1 MMETRFNSNSSAM
14 SKNIKD
20 AIDQYLKYWYV
31 FLIGIVLSFAGI
43 YIYLLSIT
51 PFYKISSTLFIQEDK
66 NGESSLKGT
75 AFSDLNVFQTS
86 KTVVNEMEILR
97 SRDLLYKVFDELF
110 LGVAYFKKG
119 EFRDFELYGEEL
131 PIRITTNYLSDFAYL
146 KEDFSITVLSDRSYR
161 LVDGKISKILNFG
174 DQIKSNNYS
183 IIVDKGPSFK
193 IDSDPIKIRFKN
205 LFKVSESYSLAG
217 LKITPVAKDAN
228 TLVLSISD
236 NLPKRGIDILTKLI
250 EIYNLQ
256 NVNHK
261 NVTAIN
267 TINFIDERLKFLES
281 DLSKVESN
289 VETYKQQNMIA
300 DMSMDAQLNVTKS
313 GEYNQLLSESDIQL
327 GRIRSLESYF
337 NENNSINQN
346 NLVPSTLGINDQT
359 LDGLV
364 AKYNEIQLDKNRM
377 LRTANPD
384 NPLVQ
389 NLNEQLIRLKANIK
403 ENLSIIKKGNHIER
417 NNLLENASKF
427 SSKIRSTPAIER
439 GLLERS
445 REQSVK
451 ANSYR
456 YLLQKRE
463 EASLSL
469 STTIPTAQIVA
480 KPAFDSIPESP
491 KKDIFYLGALLI
503 GVGFPFGIIFLKNKL
518 NTKVK
523 DSADIELLTGVRIL
537 GELSHN
543 DVKDNLI
550 ARNNKRSTIS
560 ELFRYIRINL
570 GFMTT
575 DHPNKVI
582 LVTSSTKGEGK
593 TFFCINLGTTLS
605 TLDKKVV
612 ILEFDLRKPDLLHK
626 IGLKQ
631 NLGITDYMNSE
642 DVFLDDIIRP
652 STLSPNLFV
661 IGCGVIPEN
670 PSEILM
676 DTQNYRLFEELKERF
691 DYVIVDTSPVGLV
704 ADAFSIAGLADVS
717 IYIVRYNYTDK
728 HHLNILQD
736 IYENKKLKN
745 PMVVF
750 NDAKRNEKHKYG
762 YGGVAYAAENA

>member
-1 MMETRFNSNSSAM
+1 MMATQFNIN
-14 SKNIKD
+14 KNLKD
-20 AIDQYLKYWYV
+20 IIEQYLKYWYV
-31 FLIGIVLSFAGI
+31 FLIAVVLSFAGI

-51 PFYKISSTLFIQEDK
+51 PSYKVSSTLFIQEDK

-97 SRDLLYKVFDELF
+97 SRDLLYKVFEELF

-131 PIRITTNYLSDFAYL
+131 PIKITTHYLNKNAYL
-146 KEDFSITVLSDRSYR
+146 KDDFSITVLSDRSYR
-161 LVDGKISKILNFG
+161 LKDGKNSKILNFG
-174 DQIKSNNYS
+174 DKIKNKNYN
-183 IIVDKGPSFK
+183 IIVDKGPA
-193 IDSDPIKIRFKN
+193 
-205 LFKVSESYSLAG
+205 FKVSSDPVKIKFKDILKVSEAYSLG
-217 LKITPVAKDAN
+217 LLKITPVAKDAN

-250 EIYNLQ
+250 EIYNQQ

-261 NVTAIN
+261 NITAIN

-289 VETYKQQNMIA
+289 VETYKQENMVA
-300 DMSMDAQLNVTKS
+300 DMSMDAQMNVTKS

-327 GRIRSLESYF
+327 GRIRSLENYF
-337 NENNSINQN
+337 NENSVNQN
-346 NLVPSTLGINDQT
+346 NLVPSTLGINDHT

-364 AKYNEIQLDKNRM
+364 AKYNEIQLEKNRM

-403 ENLSIIKKGNHIER
+403 ENLSIIKKGNNIDR
-417 NNLLENASKF
+417 NNLLANASRF

-480 KPAFDSIPESP
+480 KPAFDSIPVSP

-503 GVGFPFGIIFLKNKL
+503 GVGLPFGIIFLKNKL

-543 DVKDNLI
+543 GVKDNLI
-550 ARNNKRSTIS
+550 ARNNRRSTIS

-582 LVTSSTKGEGK
+582 MVTSSTKGEGK
-593 TFFCINLGTTLS
+593 TFFSINLGTTLS

-631 NLGITDYMNSE
+631 NLGITDYMSSE

-661 IGCGVIPEN
+661 IGCGRIPEN

-704 ADAFSIAGLADVS
+704 ADAFSLAGLADVS

-728 HHLNILQD
+728 YHLNILQD

-762 YGGVAYAAENA
+762 YGSMEYATETA